1 MTRLTDLRNGAFG
14 VRPIEL
20 DEVKTRVFGDTAVVT
35 SRIKIAGHPTPGRM
49 TNVYVRRQGRWQCVA
64 SHASGIVGIGVICPV
79 AGPSTSSTW
88 TEAIRVGALRGQTT
102 RPGNLGN
109 NCIVCHVTSDLDRA
123 PRRTALGGDVD
134 RLDPVTIVQPQF
146 ACRVERIY
154 VKSGEGVWWGEP
166 LLQVCS
172 KELAQAKPHYQSASS
187 QWIEFINDE
196 AQSRLTMHLAKEKL
210 QIYGL
215 TEDEIKHISNEDD
228 QARPRFILRARVD
241 GLLTKVAADI
251 GKDYNASD
259 VLMMIQPTSNR
270 MKWYDTRFAP
280 TQ

>member
-1 MTRLTDLRNGAFG
+1 M
-14 VRPIEL
+14 V
-20 DEVKTRVFGDTAVVT
+20 
-35 SRIKIAGHPTPGRM
+35 
-49 TNVYVRRQGRWQCVA
+49 
-64 SHASGIVGIGVICPV
+64 
-79 AGPSTSSTW
+79 
-88 TEAIRVGALRGQTT
+88 
-102 RPGNLGN
+102 
-109 NCIVCHVTSDLDRA
+109 
-123 PRRTALGGDVD
+123 
-134 RLDPVTIVQPQF
+134 
-146 ACRVERIY
+146 
-154 VKSGEGVWWGEP
+154 GEP